1 MQMPITKEEC
11 MMCLNQLIEDTNYYV
26 GDVIYNDHK
35 DEFDILSQLIQEHFN
50 SHPYKYA
57 ELKKGMLVWDDSIK
71 TTVKISTTFKNKG
84 RRIVRIKYEEKYF
97 SIEFEEGRFF
107 PLTKANQ

>member
-1 MQMPITKEEC
+1 
-11 MMCLNQLIEDTNYYV
+11 MCLNQLMEDTNYYV

-35 DEFDILSQLIQEHFN
+35 DEFDVLSQLIKEHFDIN
-50 SHPYKYA
+50 PYKYA

-107 PLTKANQ
+107 PITKANQ

>member
-1 MQMPITKEEC
+1 
-11 MMCLNQLIEDTNYYV
+11 MCLNQLIEDTNYYV
-26 GDVIYNDHK
+26 GDMIYNDHK
-35 DEFDILSQLIQEHFN
+35 DEFDILSRLIQEHFDIN
-50 SHPYKYA
+50 PYKYA

-107 PLTKANQ
+107 PITKANK